1 MNEREYHDQHYEAE
15 AARVLGTPV
24 FERVHDRVAQQF
36 LHATR
41 AGKAHRVLSLG
52 CGEGAI
58 ERRLAPHVSEIV
70 GLDLSAVAIRQA
82 TQTCAARGI
91 RNVSFRVGDVAGLDS
106 HALGRFDIITAF
118 AFLHHLGDREIA
130 GSLTAAREHLQPGGL
145 FYSIDPSRRRA
156 VRFFAGC
163 VRKTYERYHSPDERE
178 LDPASLSA
186 LALRAGFASA
196 EIGYVDFFLGPVAWL
211 APGTPRV
218 LAPALAAVDNLLLRV
233 PLVRNYASS
242 FSLLARTS

>member
-91 RNVSFRVGDVAGLDS
+91 RNVSFRVGDV
-106 HALGRFDIITAF
+106 
-118 AFLHHLGDREIA
+118 A